1 MVTQFRCVLLFAAFV
16 LVGCGGLQETWEG
29 PQSDTFRPKSVAV
42 LPPMVGA
49 FEGARD
55 GAHTAVTTALKQAR
69 RYEQVIPVQ
78 QVNGLFQ
85 GSKELNDALV
95 AFYSQLETVGTSD
108 KATALKLGQA
118 LKADALVVVKVNSWE
133 YARVEGDSLAKVAMG
148 LRLIDTKSGMIVWKG
163 RHETTKSY
171 MMFKPKL
178 QDLAADLSAYMVKYS
193 PKVPATST
201 PPASSGIK

>member
-1 MVTQFRCVLLFAAFV
+1 MMTRYRWVLLFATLG

-29 PQSDTFRPKSVAV
+29 PQADTFRPKSVAV
-42 LPPMVGA
+42 LPPIVGA

-55 GAHTAVTTALKQAR
+55 AAHSAVTTAVKESR

-78 QVNGLFQ
+78 QVNAAIQ
-85 GSKELNDALV
+85 GSKDLSDALV
-95 AFYSQLETVGTSD
+95 ALYSQLETVGTSD

-133 YARVEGDSLAKVAMG
+133 YARVEGDSVAKVAMG
-148 LRLIDTKSGMIVWKG
+148 LRLIDAKTGTLVWKG

-193 PKVPATST
+193 PKVPAVSTS
-201 PPASSGIK
+201 PSSSGVK